1 MFKYLFGNNTT
12 VSVGEKPKQ
21 KKKTIGS
28 KQPKDEGFLII
39 NPELPSLLPTF
50 ENIED
55 VEQQVQQEDKFKK
68 FINQTVEKAQQ
79 FAIDEWEDSGFV
91 DANVMSE
98 EEFNQQKLL
107 SNIYKQIGN

>member
-12 VSVGEKPKQ
+12 TAVGEKEKQ

-28 KQPKDEGFLII
+28 KQPKDEGFVFVSAD
-39 NPELPSLLPTF
+39 LPKTLPKFDNEVDAEIQYRKDLT
-50 ENIED
+50 
-55 VEQQVQQEDKFKK
+55 FKK
-68 FINQTVEKAQQ
+68 FLDETVEKAQQ
-79 FAIDEWEDSGFV
+79 MAIDEWEDSGFV

-98 EEFNQQKLL
+98 EEFKQQQLL